1 MTPSVSRSMCVAI
14 SRMGAANSSNEM
26 QGMTEAVLD
35 AVRFDGTG
43 EAARPVDVAT
53 LADSLCVDMAEMGA
67 DVSYRGEAALI
78 CTCRAAEVRRAVRN
92 LIENAVRYGKL
103 ARVSTEA
110 RDGLGTIHVDD
121 EGPGIPAADM
131 ERVFE
136 PFARLDE
143 SRSKETGGYGLG
155 LSIAR
160 LIARGHGGDVT
171 LENRASG
178 GLRATLTLPLG

>member
-1 MTPSVSRSMCVAI
+1 MR
-14 SRMGAANSSNEM
+14 RHG
-26 QGMTEAVLD
+26 GD
-35 AVRFDGTG
+35 
-43 EAARPVDVAT
+43 
-53 LADSLCVDMAEMGA
+53 GA
-67 DVSYRGEAALI
+67 DVSYHGEAALI

-136 PFARLDE
+136 PLARLDE